1 MRKQSNVFPL
11 FFLPL
16 EPKSIQRKQ
25 GARSSRSWVL
35 RKQGEKDMRSALVSL
50 ALVFY
55 AVIMLLFPSA
65 WEIIPE
71 AEARRLID
79 GA

>member
-1 MRKQSNVFPL
+1 
-11 FFLPL
+11 
-16 EPKSIQRKQ
+16 
-25 GARSSRSWVL
+25 
-35 RKQGEKDMRSALVSL
+35 MRSALVSL